1 MLSEHGDLVVDAGGY
16 HAVSTQSEVVRHVRS
31 VQASVLPAGGIG
43 DERGKQ
49 MRSCMHTN
57 FPWGSKQIVY
67 SYLVRLMWPLPIVSF
82 KR

>member
-1 MLSEHGDLVVDAGGY
+1 
-16 HAVSTQSEVVRHVRS
+16 
-31 VQASVLPAGGIG
+31 
-43 DERGKQ
+43 

-67 SYLVRLMWPLPIVSF
+67 SYLVMLMWPLPIVSF